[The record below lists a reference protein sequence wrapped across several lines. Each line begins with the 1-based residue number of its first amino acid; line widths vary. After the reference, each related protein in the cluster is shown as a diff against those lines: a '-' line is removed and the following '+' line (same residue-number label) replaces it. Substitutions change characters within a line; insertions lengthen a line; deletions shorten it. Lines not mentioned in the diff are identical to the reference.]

1 MSDKGRPVF
10 DASAVLPLMQNEM
23 GADRLDGVRSNAV
36 VSAVSVSEVLDKLV
50 SKGMPQMLA
59 AASLDAL
66 HFEVAAFEP
75 DDAVLSAEYISRN
88 VSLGDRCFLACARKY
103 GTGWT
108 ADHDLARIGS
118 NWLPPLTM
126 FR

>member
-1 MSDKGRPVF
+1 
-10 DASAVLPLMQNEM
+10 MQNEM

-59 AASLDAL
+59 AASL
-66 HFEVAAFEP
+66 
-75 DDAVLSAEYISRN
+75 
-88 VSLGDRCFLACARKY
+88 GDRCFLACARKY